1 MPMTWQQAA
10 HFDAQVS
17 LLRKLA
23 NTSTRF
29 GIGNVDGRP
38 VLVDDRLPNG
48 ECVRVDGPAAQDV
61 MRHLFHL
68 NHYALLSPVG
78 LLEAA
83 RGTKAESNV
92 VELLKRLKLDQ
103 DPIQQP
109 ETH

>member
-1 MPMTWQQAA
+1 MTWQQAA
-10 HFDAQVS
+10 EYDAQVN

-29 GIGNVDGRP
+29 NVREMHGQP

-48 ECVRVDGPAAQDV
+48 ECVRVDGPAAPDL

-68 NHYALLSPVG
+68 NYYALLSLVG

-83 RGTKAESNV
+83 RGTKAQPNA
-92 VELLKRLKLDQ
+92 VELLKRLHLDQ
-103 DPIQQP
+103 DPLQSP
-109 ETH
+109 PPL